1 MNGADSLRLPNG
13 KLRRLK
19 PSPAASKGAG
29 EAVLPLGLLPVPNVA
44 QGDRIEKCLS
54 SFGFDENRFSGVE
67 PLFFSRQAAEL
78 YRRQKIEVSLS
89 VPEASKRVGFSLS
102 RFRSGE
108 VTGGRF
114 FVGSD
119 SKVSLHPRSGQLVTQ
134 SLTQKARTKIRR
146 SIQNANHDFKCFLTV
161 TFSPGHLKPWECDKN
176 GTVRHDFA
184 KYKFKKFLHSI
195 KQSYDRKADA
205 STPDNESV
213 DHKKLLAYVWV
224 AELQKNG
231 NIHFHVLLNQRPPIK
246 WLTKL
251 WNQAG
256 NSIDVRSI
264 NNLNHASCY
273 IRKYMEKEKS
283 AIQGNRYAITQ
294 GLRKTM
300 QPEKT
305 VIDGRAEQAGV
316 FSIIRGLQDT
326 IEVNGGKV
334 LEHGFYLPTPSR
346 SVSFRGKDGTFQ
358 KTVAVNAGVGRYLV
372 SQISAFVP
380 ELPF

>member
-1 MNGADSLRLPNG
+1 M
-13 KLRRLK
+13 
-19 PSPAASKGAG
+19 
-29 EAVLPLGLLPVPNVA
+29 PV
-44 QGDRIEKCLS
+44 S
-54 SFGFDENRFSGVE
+54 
-67 PLFFSRQAAEL
+67 
-78 YRRQKIEVSLS
+78 
-89 VPEASKRVGFSLS
+89 SKRVGFSLS

-146 SIQNANHDFKCFLTV
+146 AIQNADHGFKCFLTV

-195 KQSYDRKADA
+195 KVSYDRKSAA
-205 STPDNESV
+205 SGRSSD
-213 DHKKLLAYVWV
+213 LLAYVWV
-224 AELQKNG
+224 AEIQLKSTN

-294 GLRKTM
+294 GLRKSM

-305 VIDGRAEQAGV
+305 VIDGRSEQVGV
-316 FSIIRGLQDT
+316 FSIINDLKDT
-326 IEVNGGKV
+326 IELNGGKV
-334 LEHGFYLPTPSR
+334 LAHGFYLPTPCR
-346 SVSFRGKDGTFQ
+346 SVSFRGEDG
-358 KTVAVNAGVGRYLV
+358 KMKKSIAVNAGLGCYLIN
-372 SQISAFVP
+372 QITSFVP